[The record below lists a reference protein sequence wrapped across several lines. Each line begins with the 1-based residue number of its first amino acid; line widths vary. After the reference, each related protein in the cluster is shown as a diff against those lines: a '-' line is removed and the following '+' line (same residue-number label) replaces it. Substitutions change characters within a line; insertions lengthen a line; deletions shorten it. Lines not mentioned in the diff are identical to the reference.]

1 MADLVLQP
9 TDIIHYENEAKIN
22 ATQVASKPAPTI
34 VIANAANFGKQHAQ
48 VKVLPFTDDNADK
61 ETLPLIQKLAFFPRV
76 LRNTTPE
83 KPTVKQEIA
92 AHTSVAQLVTG
103 FFNPNDGYADEFA
116 EFMDGFNNKPVT
128 GYETNL
134 MGFFGSRFVPL
145 ASAEL
150 SEFNAGVMS
159 NLH

>member
-1 MADLVLQP
+1 MTDLVLQP
-9 TDIIHYENEAKIN
+9 TDIIHYENQAKID
-22 ATQVASKPAPTI
+22 AAQVAAKPAPTI

-48 VKVLPFTDDNADK
+48 IKVLPFTSEHTDK
-61 ETLPLIQKLAFFPRV
+61 ESLPFIEKLAFFPKV
-76 LRNTTPE
+76 LRNATPE
-83 KPTVKQEIA
+83 QPSVKQEIA
-92 AHTSVAQLVTG
+92 AAASVAQFITG

-116 EFMDGFNNKPVT
+116 EFMDGFNNKPST
-128 GYETNL
+128 GYEDNL

-145 ASAEL
+145 SSNEL